1 MRAEASKGVVLI
13 ELSRLNGK
21 KFFLNCELIKTIEA
35 TPDTV
40 ITLTSGEKLMVKESV
55 QAVVDQSTHYLKR
68 LRQEPLE
75 SIIKV
80 TNPERSGE

>member
-1 MRAEASKGVVLI
+1 MI

-55 QAVVDQSTHYLKR
+55 QTVVDQSTHYLKR
-68 LRQEPLE
+68 LRQEPPEL
-75 SIIKV
+75 ILKGTI
-80 TNPERSGE
+80 PERPGE

>member
-1 MRAEASKGVVLI
+1 VRAEASKGVVLI